1 MYYSN
6 RLKDKMRK
14 TPMSAYWEKKFAE
27 DREREKKRQQP
38 QTNVYPT
45 IGKLI

>member
-27 DREREKKRQQP
+27 DRERERRRQQE
-38 QTNVYPT
+38 QMVYPYKR
-45 IGKLI
+45 I

>member
-27 DREREKKRQQP
+27 DRDRERERRRQQE
-38 QTNVYPT
+38 QMAYPYKR
-45 IGKLI
+45 I